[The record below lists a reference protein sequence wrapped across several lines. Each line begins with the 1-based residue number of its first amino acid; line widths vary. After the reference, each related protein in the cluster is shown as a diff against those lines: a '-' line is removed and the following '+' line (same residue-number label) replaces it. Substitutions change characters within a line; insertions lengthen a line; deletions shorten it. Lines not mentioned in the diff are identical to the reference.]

1 MNPKLSLVIGIIC
14 IAFAPIFVKL
24 AGAGAVT
31 SGFYRILIGWL
42 LLAPY
47 CFIKQKLKIA
57 RKDMWIALLAGVV
70 FAADIA
76 SWNTSILMI
85 SATVSTLLANLAPVW
100 VGLMSF
106 IFFRRKAGGLFW
118 VGTGIAIAGMVV
130 LVGYR
135 DLITLQFNAGIL
147 LAIGASVLYSFY
159 ILLTKGVLQRI
170 ATITFMF
177 YNMLG
182 ASVFLLIINLVK
194 GVNLVSFPAHTWLN
208 FIGMGVI
215 CQLIG
220 WLTINYAISRLP
232 ATKTTVALLSQ
243 TVVTAVIAAIM
254 LNEKLAVKEM
264 IGSVIV
270 LAGIG
275 VTFMKKQ
282 ERQIS
287 KIHED

>member
-14 IAFAPIFVKL
+14 IAFSPIFVKL
-24 AGAGAVT
+24 AGTEAVT
-31 SGFYRILIGWL
+31 SAFYRIIIGWV

-47 CFIKQKLKIA
+47 CLIQKKLKIA

-70 FAADIA
+70 FASDIA
-76 SWNTSILMI
+76 VWNTSILLI

-106 IFFRRKAGGLFW
+106 IFLRKKSGWLFW
-118 VGTGIAIAGMVV
+118 VGTVIALAGMVV

-135 DLITLQFNAGIL
+135 DILGLKFNTGIL
-147 LAIGASVLYSFY
+147 LAIVSSMLYSVY
-159 ILLTKGVLQRI
+159 ILLTKGVLQRV

-182 ASVFLLIINLVK
+182 AGVFLWLINLIK
-194 GVNLVSFPAHTWLN
+194 GINLVSFSANAWLN

-215 CQLIG
+215 CQLVG

-243 TVVTAVIAAIM
+243 TIVTAIIAAI
-254 LNEKLAVKEM
+254 LLHEKLALKEI

-270 LAGIG
+270 LFGIG
-275 VTFMKKQ
+275 ITFIK
-282 ERQIS
+282 RRATT
-287 KIHED
+287 D

>member
-14 IAFAPIFVKL
+14 IAFSPIFVKL
-24 AGAGAVT
+24 AGADAVT
-31 SGFYRILIGWL
+31 SAFYRIIIALL

-47 CFIKQKLKIA
+47 CIIQKKLKIA
-57 RKDMWIALLAGVV
+57 GKDLWIALLAGVV
-70 FAADIA
+70 FASDI
-76 SWNTSILMI
+76 SVWNTSLLMI

-106 IFFRRKAGGLFW
+106 IFLRKSSGWLFW
-118 VGTGIAIAGMVV
+118 LGTLIAIAGMVV

-135 DLITLQFNAGIL
+135 DLIHLQFNTGIL
-147 LAIGASVLYSFY
+147 LAVAASILYSIY

-182 ASVFLLIINLVK
+182 ASIFLLILNFIK
-194 GVNLVSFPAHTWLN
+194 GVNLVHFNTNAWLN

-215 CQLIG
+215 CQLVG

-243 TVVTAVIAAIM
+243 TVVTAIIAAIM
-254 LNEKLAVKEM
+254 LHEKLAVQE
-264 IGSVIV
+264 IVGSLIV
-270 LAGIG
+270 LIGIG
-275 VTFMKKQ
+275 VTFMK
-282 ERQIS
+282 RRAVVN
-287 KIHED
+287 

>member
-14 IAFAPIFVKL
+14 IAFSPIFVKL
-24 AGAGAVT
+24 AGTEAVT
-31 SGFYRILIGWL
+31 SAFYRIVIGWV

-47 CFIKQKLKIA
+47 CLIQKKLKIA

-70 FAADIA
+70 FASDIA
-76 SWNTSILMI
+76 VWNTSILLI

-106 IFFRRKAGGLFW
+106 IFLRKKSGWLFW
-118 VGTGIAIAGMVV
+118 VGTVIALAGMVV

-135 DLITLQFNAGIL
+135 DILGLKFNTGIL
-147 LAIGASVLYSFY
+147 LAIVSSMLYSVY
-159 ILLTKGVLQRI
+159 ILLTKGVLQRV

-182 ASVFLLIINLVK
+182 AGVFLWLINLIK
-194 GVNLVSFPAHTWLN
+194 GINLVSFSANAWLN

-215 CQLIG
+215 CQLVG

-243 TVVTAVIAAIM
+243 TIVTAIIAAI
-254 LNEKLAVKEM
+254 LLHEKLALKEI

-270 LAGIG
+270 LFGIG
-275 VTFMKKQ
+275 ITFIK
-282 ERQIS
+282 RRATT
-287 KIHED
+287 D

>member
-14 IAFAPIFVKL
+14 IAFSPIFVKL
-24 AGAGAVT
+24 AGTEAVT
-31 SGFYRILIGWL
+31 SAFYRIIIGWV

-47 CFIKQKLKIA
+47 CLIQKKLKIA

-70 FAADIA
+70 FASDIA
-76 SWNTSILMI
+76 VWNTSILLI

-106 IFFRRKAGGLFW
+106 IFLRKKSGWLFW
-118 VGTGIAIAGMVV
+118 VGTVIALAGMVV

-135 DLITLQFNAGIL
+135 DILGLKFNTGIL
-147 LAIGASVLYSFY
+147 LAIVSSMLYSVY
-159 ILLTKGVLQRI
+159 ILLTKGVLQRV

-182 ASVFLLIINLVK
+182 AGVFFLVINLIK
-194 GVNLVSFPAHTWLN
+194 GINLVSFSANAWLN

-215 CQLIG
+215 CQLVG

-243 TVVTAVIAAIM
+243 TIVTAIIAAI
-254 LNEKLAVKEM
+254 LLHEKLALKEI

-270 LAGIG
+270 LFGIG
-275 VTFMKKQ
+275 ITFIK
-282 ERQIS
+282 RRATT
-287 KIHED
+287 D